1 MKGDLGD
8 AHAKKTETKNHHSNG
23 DRKLWVIRYL
33 FFTRTNGSCG
43 TRNSGHHVNCS
54 KAKKQTPQKI
64 VAKPFPVTVKAPA
77 IDAYLKTIQFSGTAL
92 IVKNAQVVVSQ
103 GYGFAN
109 QAEQK
114 INQPQTRF
122 LIGSAQ
128 KAIIATAVLQLV
140 EQKKWQLDDPVSRF
154 IPDFPNG
161 EQITLKNLLNHT
173 SGITGRQL
181 SFGAITPLELVQEIE
196 QAGIRQAP
204 GAWRYLDSNYEVLA
218 YLVEKITQK
227 PLATYLASEI
237 FTPAEMTG
245 AVEGQAFYQQATAA
259 TSYKWNGGQL
269 QEAEVPDLS
278 QEFGAGDL
286 SMTASDLYRF
296 DQALMTGKLL
306 KEPEKT
312 AMLTPGSSSS
322 YGMGFYVNPASYM
335 NHGVLGGFNTINSIS
350 KDGSTYILLLGNT
363 NTIASLGQ
371 AVDHIYTLLS

>member
-1 MKGDLGD
+1 MAMRMRKRRKRKIITATLIVSFGLIGTYFLLAPTDR
-8 AHAKKTETKNHHSNG
+8 AEQETAITTSTVQP
-23 DRKLWVIRYL
+23 RP
-33 FFTRTNGSCG
+33 
-43 TRNSGHHVNCS
+43 
-54 KAKKQTPQKI
+54 KAKKQAPKKT
-64 VAKPFPVTVKAPA
+64 VAEPFPVIVKAPA

-173 SGITGRQL
+173 SGIAGRQL

-204 GAWRYLDSNYEVLA
+204 GTWRYLDSNYEVLA

>member
-1 MKGDLGD
+1 MRMRKRRKRKIITATLIVSFGLIGTYFLLAPTDR
-8 AHAKKTETKNHHSNG
+8 AEQETAITTSTVQP
-23 DRKLWVIRYL
+23 RP
-33 FFTRTNGSCG
+33 
-43 TRNSGHHVNCS
+43 
-54 KAKKQTPQKI
+54 KAKKQAPKKT
-64 VAKPFPVTVKAPA
+64 VAEPFPVTVKSPA

-92 IVKNAQVVVSQ
+92 IVKNAQVIVSQ

-128 KAIIATAVLQLV
+128 KAIIATAVLQLA

-173 SGITGRQL
+173 SGIAGRQL

-204 GAWRYLDSNYEVLA
+204 GTWRYLDSNYEVLA

-227 PLATYLASEI
+227 PLTTYLASEI

>member
-1 MKGDLGD
+1 MRMRKRRKRKIITATLIVSFGLLGIYFLLAPTD
-8 AHAKKTETKNHHSNG
+8 RAEQETAVTTSTVQP
-23 DRKLWVIRYL
+23 RP
-33 FFTRTNGSCG
+33 
-43 TRNSGHHVNCS
+43 
-54 KAKKQTPQKI
+54 KAKKQALKKT
-64 VAKPFPVTVKAPA
+64 VAEPFPVTIKAPA

-173 SGITGRQL
+173 SGIAGRQL

-204 GAWRYLDSNYEVLA
+204 GTWRYLDSNYEVLA
-218 YLVEKITQK
+218 YLIEKITQK

-237 FTPAEMTG
+237 FTPAEMNG
-245 AVEGQAFYQQATAA
+245 AVEGQAFYQQANAA

>member
-1 MKGDLGD
+1 MAMRMRKRRKRKIITATLIVSFGLIGTYFLLAPADR
-8 AHAKKTETKNHHSNG
+8 AEQETAITTSTVQP
-23 DRKLWVIRYL
+23 RP
-33 FFTRTNGSCG
+33 
-43 TRNSGHHVNCS
+43 
-54 KAKKQTPQKI
+54 KAKKQAPKKT
-64 VAKPFPVTVKAPA
+64 VAEPFPVTIKAPA

-173 SGITGRQL
+173 SGIAGRQL

-204 GAWRYLDSNYEVLA
+204 GTWRYLDSNYEVLA
-218 YLVEKITQK
+218 YLIEKITQK

-237 FTPAEMTG
+237 FTSAEMTG